1 MHLIKMSP
9 MSICYLTTS
18 WYKFGIALLILS
30 LFNCRSVEKN
40 DEVIFDGR
48 KVESIQNDVIFFSDG
63 AKLEL
68 NSDTIAAVYFLIRHA
83 EKDTTKEELPLS
95 EEGLERSYRLADIFK
110 SSRLDAIYTTLM
122 SRSIQTIDSVAQ
134 MKALPYKPYLHQ
146 KMKERFS
153 EMMKRPDEKRVL
165 IVGHS
170 NTIPAICNFLAGR
183 EVFNRAFEENEY
195 DKFIVVL
202 RGKGGTSIVY
212 KLKY

>member
-1 MHLIKMSP
+1 MRIYH
-9 MSICYLTTS
+9 LTTS
-18 WYKFGIALLILS
+18 WYKFGIAILICSLL
-30 LFNCRSVEKN
+30 NCRPSEKN
-40 DEVIFDGR
+40 DEVIFEGS
-48 KVESIQNDVIFFSDG
+48 KVESIQNDVIFFADG
-63 AKLEL
+63 TKLDL
-68 NSDTIAAVYFLIRHA
+68 SSDTISAVYFLIRHA

-95 EEGLERSYRLADIFK
+95 VEGLERAYRLADIFR

-122 SRSIQTIDSVAQ
+122 SRSIQTIDSLAQ
-134 MKALPYKPYLHQ
+134 MKALPYKPYLH
-146 KMKERFS
+146 KNMKERFS

-170 NTIPAICNFLAGR
+170 NTIPAICNFLAGH
-183 EVFNRAFEENEY
+183 EVFNRVFDENEY